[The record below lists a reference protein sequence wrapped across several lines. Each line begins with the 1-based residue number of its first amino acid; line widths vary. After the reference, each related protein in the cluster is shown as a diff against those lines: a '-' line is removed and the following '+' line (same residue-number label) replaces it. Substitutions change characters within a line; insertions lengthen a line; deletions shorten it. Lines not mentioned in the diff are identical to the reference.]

1 MREHLTR
8 THALAESPTLNEEH
22 SQAALPKDEC
32 DSVCPWIYQAT
43 SNGYM
48 VHRLLPH
55 VYKWLIFVWEKIVVA
70 GFCLVNEF
78 FKLEYRLYSDIYCFI
93 LYRIDFI
100 RIKLWIWRWI
110 LVLCKKDT
118 RYHIWLFSKFLMR
131 DEQKKVRIDLYPK
144 QNVSIISLY
153 WMWRKKKKKETFPWL
168 QPRPMALE
176 AGVAKD
182 ANKSTSLF
190 ARTDNAPR
198 SGPLSSHINQGPE
211 QTSKLK
217 GPCTPT
223 LPGNIILQRADL
235 VKETAFVM
243 KRPTNLV
250 SCSSLSTMPVFL
262 STAATLWRIPPSLSA
277 RFLCGLLTLSG
288 FAVNQFDLWVF
299 RSRVGSFCVYWVK

>member
-1 MREHLTR
+1 MQYTRTHLSASTHAQTDTPKTWDPRHSSPVFELCECSFRTKATWNLNEKIMREHLTR

-55 VYKWLIFVWEKIVVA
+55 VYKWLIFVWEKIGVA

-78 FKLEYRLYSDIYCFI
+78 FKLEYRLYSNIYCFI

-131 DEQKKVRIDLYPK
+131 DEQKKVRIDFYPK
-144 QNVSIISLY
+144 QNVSIISLLTECEE
-153 WMWRKKKKKETFPWL
+153 RKKKRNFS
-168 QPRPMALE
+168 
-176 AGVAKD
+176 VAAAEDDGSGSRCGKGRKQINIPVCPD
-182 ANKSTSLF
+182 RQRTSLGS
-190 ARTDNAPR
+190 A
-198 SGPLSSHINQGPE
+198 
-211 QTSKLK
+211 
-217 GPCTPT
+217 
-223 LPGNIILQRADL
+223 L
-235 VKETAFVM
+235 VTH
-243 KRPTNLV
+243 
-250 SCSSLSTMPVFL
+250 
-262 STAATLWRIPPSLSA
+262 
-277 RFLCGLLTLSG
+277 
-288 FAVNQFDLWVF
+288 
-299 RSRVGSFCVYWVK
+299 